1 MAFLSS
7 AVSVRIGTIHLLT
20 AHYQYS
26 HRKSMRGF
34 VQTPDTLVDYMVN
47 LLFEGRTIAPGE
59 RLLDPGCGTG
69 AFMKGVIR
77 WSVANQSRVP
87 LMTGIEIDNRMAADA
102 SSQLRSIPYVRVVE
116 GDFLNVGGTEKYHYI
131 IGNPPL
137 RFDPAFERTRE
148 GQVQNSIPCRNRP
161 LRSLY
166 AVF

>member
-1 MAFLSS
+1 
-7 AVSVRIGTIHLLT
+7 
-20 AHYQYS
+20 
-26 HRKSMRGF
+26 MRGF

-116 GDFLNVGGTEKYHYI
+116 GDFLNVGGTEKYHNI
-131 IGNPPL
+131 IGNPPYVSIL
-137 RFDPAFERTRE
+137 HLKEREKAKYRTRYRAVTGRFDLYMLFFER
-148 GQVQNSIPCRNRP
+148 P
-161 LRSLY
+161 
-166 AVF
+166 